1 MKVAPRNRGLRKLRA
16 TDLQPHPNLSVTGQG
31 FLSVLDSL
39 LQPFGQPLL
48 DLAEQ
53 LQLTG
58 GQGTSQVAIGGQG
71 TFLAVDAPKNAPL
84 HFPGPL
90 NFAPG

>member
-39 LQPFGQPLL
+39 LQPFGQPLFGFV
-48 DLAEQ
+48 EQ
-53 LQLTG
+53 VQLTG
-58 GQGTSQVAIGGQG
+58 VQGTSQVAIGGQG
-71 TFLAVDAPKNAPL
+71 TSLAVDASKSAPHTL
-84 HFPGPL
+84 LVP
-90 NFAPG
+90 